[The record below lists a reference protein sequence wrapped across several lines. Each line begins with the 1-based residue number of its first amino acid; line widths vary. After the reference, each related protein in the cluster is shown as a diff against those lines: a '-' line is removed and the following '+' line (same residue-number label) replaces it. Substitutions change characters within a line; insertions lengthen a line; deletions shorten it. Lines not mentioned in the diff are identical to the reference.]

1 MDVKQNSELLMT
13 AQKIEDQTSIDVKNK
28 STTNA
33 EIIQVEDNEVTQQ
46 KSINIMP
53 FFMSNHVLKKL

>member
-1 MDVKQNSELLMT
+1 MLSSISKYNS
-13 AQKIEDQTSIDVKNK
+13 
-28 STTNA
+28 TNT
-33 EIIQVEDNEVTQQ
+33 IHMSNNEFEKKTRQ